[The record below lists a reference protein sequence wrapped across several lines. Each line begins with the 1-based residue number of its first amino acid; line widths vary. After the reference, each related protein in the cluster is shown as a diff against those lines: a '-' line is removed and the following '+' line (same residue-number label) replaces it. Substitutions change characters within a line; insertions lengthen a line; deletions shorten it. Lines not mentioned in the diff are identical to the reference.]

1 MLTRIILLIALT
13 TPLRAIVASGDGY
26 SFTAAEARAA
36 VREHYRTECEEV
48 ESKPR
53 LPYRETFEKA
63 MRGDVKALYTVF
75 TDENYHSGDNESW
88 VGTAWPLVHA
98 VGDKR
103 FAAFLQTLNEQTQRD
118 IFQTIFYSGSYYP
131 RALKNGY
138 FERKFPRV
146 AAIYK
151 RLHPPNAS
159 NQAIQSTPKAFASRL
174 AALRNKSGVFVTT
187 PCRGLSPSR

>member
-1 MLTRIILLIALT
+1 MTTRIILLIALT
-13 TPLRAIVASGDGY
+13 TPLRAIVASDDGYYGDY
-26 SFTAAEARAA
+26 SFTVAEARAA
-36 VREHYRTECEEV
+36 VREHYRTECEGV
-48 ESKPR
+48 RYKPR

-88 VGTAWPLVHA
+88 IGTAWPLVHV

-103 FAAFLQTLNEQTQRD
+103 FATFLQTLDEQKQRD
-118 IFQTIFYSGSYYP
+118 IFRTILCCVP

-138 FERKFPRV
+138 FGRKFPRV

-159 NQAIQSTPKAFASRL
+159 N
-174 AALRNKSGVFVTT
+174 
-187 PCRGLSPSR
+187 